1 MPLKGL
7 STATPMERT
16 ANRAEFFG
24 LAHSGEY
31 TKLYWIT
38 VAMSIKA
45 QKVLGAGVDVSVTGD
60 TFSRGHINREPREI
74 RALLNAGVDLLLMFL
89 DSNAYGNSVRNGRSE
104 DLSMAM
110 VYPHAKAAYPK
121 LYHEV
126 SYAVTYSY
134 QQTPWSS
141 EPQSWKQRLSKFEC
155 APYLDGQMVSK
166 MLLNKD
172 RREELT
178 SHVFAREVILTRLRL
193 FQKVSIVTYTMFW
206 NFLC

>member
-1 MPLKGL
+1 
-7 STATPMERT
+7 MERV

-24 LAHSGEY
+24 LVHSGEY
-31 TKLYWIT
+31 TKLYWVS
-38 VAMSIKA
+38 VAMALKA
-45 QKVLGAGVDVSVTGD
+45 QKVLGVGVDVSITGD
-60 TFSRGHINREPREI
+60 TFSRSHIDREPREI
-74 RALLNAGVDLLLMFL
+74 KVLLDAGVDLLMMFL
-89 DSNAYGNSVRNGRSE
+89 ESNAYGRSIRDGRSE

-110 VYPHAKAAYPK
+110 VYPYAKAAHPK

-126 SYAVTYSY
+126 SFAVTYSY

-141 EPQSWKQRLSKFEC
+141 EPLSWRQRLSQFEC
-155 APYLDGQMVSK
+155 APHLDDEMVSK

-193 FQKVSIVTYTMFW
+193 FQKVSSVLHMF
-206 NFLC
+206 NSFRIS